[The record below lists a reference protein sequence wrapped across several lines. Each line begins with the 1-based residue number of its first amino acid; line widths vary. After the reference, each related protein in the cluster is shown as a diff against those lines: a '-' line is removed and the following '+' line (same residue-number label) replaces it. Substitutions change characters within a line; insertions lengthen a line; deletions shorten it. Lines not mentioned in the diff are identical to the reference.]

1 MLSMFEITLGN
12 WPPVCRLLSEK
23 VSEWF
28 MLLCVLHKLVIGF
41 AVVGVINGVFIQETF
56 KVASS
61 DNQIMMRQKERSSN
75 LHEMKMRQLFLEA
88 DNDQDGLVSREEWRA
103 LVSHPAV
110 QLWLGSM
117 DLDAADGDGL
127 YDLILDAD
135 KDGDLTMD
143 ELIRGVA
150 RLKGQARSYDLQM
163 LLRQVNFLTDQVDKL
178 NRKFMDKGAGS
189 AALQDFGP
197 ATEDVGNEGMSGADL
212 APHMPSGGEHRCMEY
227 HCRILIMDTHRG
239 VKEEIEH
246 ASDSCLVFVDEEMGA
261 GVLAWNYFFE
271 TKPVPVILRA
281 IEDAHL
287 GRSAFRDGRALED
300 GLDALDSGFVN
311 ALGEKRHVKVALK
324 DSTFQRFGDLIEDKD
339 LAKQQISEAI
349 AAGKQVECEI
359 YEKGREASR
368 SSAVCTFR
376 AFPAWK
382 CNVAFMQSPYEG
394 RVAESLAVELAN
406 SCKGA
411 EHRCFGAVVEFRGAG
426 ARVILRSGPGGP
438 DVSQVARHYEGSG
451 SSTRAFF
458 MVDAANV
465 DSMFV
470 KPEIVLRQ
478 VTWLQHVSV
487 ALEDEHCLQAQPGDK
502 VTVIYRGERKPSTP
516 FDQWSWCYKSDD
528 PKQEGWLPTFAHT
541 LFVATRSEPSGGQ
554 GTEKVSEGDLI
565 LPLALRGDFLLGTR
579 LSLGPANLS
588 NNWFP
593 FDHELYKPVQPS
605 SAKVIVEEA
614 NLFYEPNIR
623 VAGYGCA

>member
-1 MLSMFEITLGN
+1 MAATATTRPAKPRRKLDTAQREGIEQLLEHDKRHLLKVRDLQSKSQALLKPEDIQVVLYDVYSVDSFAACCVARKFLGLGVHYEGVTRGSCVQHLS
-12 WPPVCRLLSEK
+12 
-23 VSEWF
+23 
-28 MLLCVLHKLVIGF
+28 
-41 AVVGVINGVFIQETF
+41 
-56 KVASS
+56 
-61 DNQIMMRQKERSSN
+61 
-75 LHEMKMRQLFLEA
+75 
-88 DNDQDGLVSREEWRA
+88 
-103 LVSHPAV
+103 
-110 QLWLGSM
+110 
-117 DLDAADGDGL
+117 LDAEGLDGKAVALLGL
-127 YDLILDAD
+127 CWKVVDILD
-135 KDGDLTMD
+135 L
-143 ELIRGVA
+143 
-150 RLKGQARSYDLQM
+150 
-163 LLRQVNFLTDQVDKL
+163 
-178 NRKFMDKGAGS
+178 
-189 AALQDFGP
+189 
-197 ATEDVGNEGMSGADL
+197 
-212 APHMPSGGEHRCMEY
+212 CMEY
-227 HCRILIMDTHRG
+227 HCRVLIMDTHRG

-246 ASDSCLVFVDEEMGA
+246 ASDNCLVFVDEEMGA

-287 GRSAFRDGRALED
+287 GRGAFRDGRALED
-300 GLDALDSGFVN
+300 GLDALDSGFVK

-324 DSTFQRFGDLIEDKD
+324 DSTFQIFGDLIEDKD

-359 YEKGREASR
+359 YEKGKEASR
-368 SSAVCTFR
+368 SSAVRTFR
-376 AFPAWK
+376 VFPAWK
-382 CNVAFMQSPYEG
+382 CNVVFMQSPHEG

-411 EHRCFGAVVEFRGAG
+411 GHRCFGAVVDFRGAG

-458 MVDAANV
+458 MIDAANV

-478 VTWLQHVSV
+478 VALQ
-487 ALEDEHCLQAQPGDK
+487 DEHCLQAQPGDN

-528 PKQEGWLPTFAHT
+528 PKQEGWLPTFSHT

-579 LSLGPANLS
+579 LSLGPAPNLS
-588 NNWFP
+588 NLWFP

-614 NLFYEPNIR
+614 SLFFAPNSR

>member
-1 MLSMFEITLGN
+1 M
-12 WPPVCRLLSEK
+12 
-23 VSEWF
+23 
-28 MLLCVLHKLVIGF
+28 
-41 AVVGVINGVFIQETF
+41 Q
-56 KVASS
+56 
-61 DNQIMMRQKERSSN
+61 
-75 LHEMKMRQLFLEA
+75 
-88 DNDQDGLVSREEWRA
+88 
-103 LVSHPAV
+103 
-110 QLWLGSM
+110 
-117 DLDAADGDGL
+117 
-127 YDLILDAD
+127 
-135 KDGDLTMD
+135 
-143 ELIRGVA
+143 
-150 RLKGQARSYDLQM
+150 
-163 LLRQVNFLTDQVDKL
+163 
-178 NRKFMDKGAGS
+178 
-189 AALQDFGP
+189 
-197 ATEDVGNEGMSGADL
+197 
-212 APHMPSGGEHRCMEY
+212 
-227 HCRILIMDTHRG
+227 
-239 VKEEIEH
+239 
-246 ASDSCLVFVDEEMGA
+246 VDEEMGA

-287 GRSAFRDGRALED
+287 GRGAFRDGRALED
-300 GLDALDSGFVN
+300 GLDALDSGFVK

-324 DSTFQRFGDLIEDKD
+324 DSTFQIFGDLIEDKD

-359 YEKGREASR
+359 YEKGKEASR
-368 SSAVCTFR
+368 SSAVRTFR
-376 AFPAWK
+376 VFPAWK
-382 CNVAFMQSPYEG
+382 CNVVFMQSPHEG

-411 EHRCFGAVVEFRGAG
+411 GHRCFGAVVDFRGAG

-458 MVDAANV
+458 MIDAANV

-478 VTWLQHVSV
+478 VALQ
-487 ALEDEHCLQAQPGDK
+487 DEHCLQAQPGDN

-528 PKQEGWLPTFAHT
+528 PKQEGWLPTFSHT

-579 LSLGPANLS
+579 LSLGPAPNLS
-588 NNWFP
+588 NLWFP

-614 NLFYEPNIR
+614 SLFFAPNSR